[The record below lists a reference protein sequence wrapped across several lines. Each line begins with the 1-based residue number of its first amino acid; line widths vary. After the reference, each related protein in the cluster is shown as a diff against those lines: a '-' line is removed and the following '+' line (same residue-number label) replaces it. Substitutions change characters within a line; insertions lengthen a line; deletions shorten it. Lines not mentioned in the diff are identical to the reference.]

1 MEKTEMTKTIPSEVF
16 SVKKRSQIERDEY
29 CDVCYLAFGSQE
41 PRKRTADKVAH
52 LDCARR
58 L

>member
-1 MEKTEMTKTIPSEVF
+1 MEKSEITKTIPSAVF
-16 SVKKRSQIERDEY
+16 PVEKRSQSEQDEY